1 MKIVAITSMDTMS
14 IKDFLLWELEGGKTT
29 YETNLPDGEPSWDE
43 LSTEDKIALMAH
55 SMEAD
60 LLANEVEFR
69 KEN

>member
-1 MKIVAITSMDTMS
+1 MRVAAITSTDTMS
-14 IKDFLLWELEGGKTT
+14 IKDFLLWELEGGKAT

-43 LSTEDKIALMAH
+43 LSIEDKISLMAH
-55 SMEAD
+55 SMESD